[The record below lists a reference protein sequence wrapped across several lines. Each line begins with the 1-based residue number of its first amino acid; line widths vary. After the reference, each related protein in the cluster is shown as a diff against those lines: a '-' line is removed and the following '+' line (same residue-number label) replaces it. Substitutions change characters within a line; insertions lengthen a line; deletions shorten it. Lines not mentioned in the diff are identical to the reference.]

1 MKHALV
7 GAVSDGKDVR
17 RDLVSSPVDVH
28 LDDGLGV
35 DRESLVRVHGHAE
48 QARVRL
54 QKFKGRG
61 SHF

>member
-35 DRESLVRVHGHAE
+35 DRESLVRVHVYKNLKVE
-48 QARVRL
+48 VVT
-54 QKFKGRG
+54 FKAFRDAV
-61 SHF
+61 